1 MRKKGDDRLK
11 WLKYYRDKSGLSMNK
26 LAEMLGVQ
34 LNTIWRWENERASPS
49 VEMAKTLAQIFGISE
64 SELLNGPDTQ
74 KWELRLVMRKAGD
87 PQEGVIDMGKAK
99 SNAALFIEDDTMAIT
114 LSAGYAL
121 WEDDGEFEELINQLR
136 RKRAIGLKT
145 RKEDW

>member
-1 MRKKGDDRLK
+1 MDISSRIKDLRKKHGLNQFELAEEIGISVDTVRR
-11 WLKYYRDKSGLSMNK
+11 WESDKQVPRADELSK
-26 LAEMLGVQ
+26 LATVLEVSI
-34 LNTIWRWENERASPS
+34 N
-49 VEMAKTLAQIFGISE
+49 
-64 SELLNGPDTQ
+64 ELLNGPDTQ

-87 PQEGVIDMGKAK
+87 PQEGVIDMANPK